1 MKDLFEDSVP
11 PVKPHP
17 SGDGGVYTALVQ
29 LLAAAGVPLGKTR
42 LLDAA
47 RLANLRA
54 RGGRAYTA
62 DLITAEMQQAIT
74 TGQVKRVDMGFVC
87 HDAHAA
93 FREAA
98 LAGRVA
104 EWRPVL
110 MKVLGVPDT
119 MSSWSYP
126 RSDVEAVAVM
136 RIAVCAGLGGKA
148 LDAVRNYLNR
158 YDTTWLFFRAMCAP
172 FDEVLFERVVPA
184 ERDRFVERSLMW
196 MFNTPNASASKL
208 VAWAVRRAGER
219 DVMLGLRYR
228 ACEHLMWQGRFEDAL
243 ALIAGDQEGFAIA
256 LRGAVAALQR
266 DPARAG
272 ELFRLA
278 QAALRT
284 GGGKKSGLLPV
295 SIAWLHA
302 AALIVSGD
310 PAAQEEARRFC
321 RAEAREAGRQA
332 DWPWVM
338 LQWAADVRL
347 GDREPESVNLPMEH
361 LRGLTGLITLEVA
374 AWHNKRSNANALA
387 YAKRCADGFAG
398 AGYAAAARECEAAI
412 AILSGKRSAA
422 DPMDTL
428 AAAFANEQGW
438 RRALAAITALS
449 DAKRADAEDTRLTWV
464 IAMKGDT
471 VLSVTPWEQKRGPRG
486 WNKGKRATYA
496 RLSKTDT
503 LTPRDAQVCG
513 ALERI
518 SGVSYE
524 IDANRALP
532 ALVGHPQVYF
542 DEDMDTPVELVLSDP
557 ELTVTRTQGGLRVSL
572 YPDLRAVFAK
582 PEFMPYQYLDAQR
595 KSERSLLVRDT
606 PTRARVV
613 RVTAAHKR
621 VAELVGESL
630 VVPQEGAEDLSRA
643 IESAARFFH
652 VHSAVASAVPEMAAD
667 TTLRAELAPAGEG
680 LRLRLAVQPFAG
692 VGREEMAA
700 GPRNGG
706 AAAGP
711 RYAPGAGGAR
721 VIAEVAG
728 ERRAALR
735 DLPAERASAA
745 RVLDALPMLDADTEN
760 YEWHVDDPEDCL
772 TLVETL
778 QGMEQ
783 QADGGVRIEW
793 PAGVKFKV
801 TRAYGAADFKLTTQ
815 SNGDWFVA
823 KGGLTLDEGTVI
835 DMARLIEF
843 SRSSGGRFVPLGE
856 GGFVALTED
865 LRRRIDEFAGL
876 GEVGDGGLKVHAL
889 AAGALEEIAEGTN
902 WSTDKAWTARLK
914 KVREAETLEAEL
926 PSTLSA
932 ELRTYQGDGFRW
944 LARLAHWGA
953 GACLAD
959 DMGLGKTVQA
969 LALLLRR
976 APEGAALVVAPTS
989 ICALWADEARRFAP
1003 TLNVQIF
1010 GAAVHASERAKL
1022 VADAGPFALIVCS
1035 YTLLQ
1040 QEIELFAAREW
1051 HTVVLDEAQ
1060 AVKNFATKR
1069 AQAVFSLKAGFR
1081 IATTG
1086 TPVENRMDEL
1096 WTLFRFLNPGL
1107 LGTRERFNERYAAP
1121 IERGRDGRARSRLRR
1136 LVRPFI
1142 LRRTKSEV
1150 LTELPPRTEIVI
1162 SVEPDAQERAFYE
1175 ALRRDALAAIE
1186 GGAQPLAQRRF
1197 QVLAQLMRL
1206 RRACCDPRL
1215 AVPDAGITGAKL
1227 EAFTMIV
1234 EELVANRHKALVFS
1248 QFTGYLALLRG
1259 ELERMGVSYQYLD
1272 GSTPAP
1278 ERARTVA
1285 AFQKGE
1291 GEIFLISLRAG
1302 GTGLNLTAADYVIIA
1317 DPWWNPA
1324 VEDQA
1329 ASRAHRMG
1337 QERPVTVYRLVVKG
1351 SVEERI
1357 MAMHQDKRALAE
1369 GLFNGEEFGG
1379 AVSVDELVRLMREE
1393 GETGGRKG

>member
-1 MKDLFEDSVP
+1 MKDLFEGDASRD
-11 PVKPHP
+11 KPA
-17 SGDGGVYTALVQ
+17 GGAGYSELVQ
-29 LLAAAGVPLGKTR
+29 LLATVSAPLGKTK
-42 LLDAA
+42 LTEAA
-47 RLANLRA
+47 RSAGLRFD
-54 RGGRAYTA
+54 GVRAYTP
-62 DLITAEMQQAIT
+62 DLVAHEMQRAIAL
-74 TGQVKRVDMGFVC
+74 GQVTRSDLGFVC
-87 HDAHAA
+87 AEPHAHEA
-93 FREAA
+93 FRQAVLE
-98 LAGRVA
+98 GRVA
-104 EWRPVL
+104 AWRPVL
-110 MKVLGVPDT
+110 MKLLGVPDT
-119 MSSWSYP
+119 VSSWSYP
-126 RSDVEAVAVM
+126 RSDAEAVAVM

-148 LDAVRNYLNR
+148 LDAVREYLHR
-158 YDTTWLFFRAMCAP
+158 YDTTWLFFRAMCVP
-172 FDEVLFERVVPA
+172 FDDALFERVAPS

-196 MFNTPNASASKL
+196 MFLTPNDSAPQL
-208 VAWAVRRAGER
+208 LAWAVRRAGER
-219 DVMLGLRYR
+219 DVMPGLRYR
-228 ACEHLMWQGRFEDAL
+228 VCEHLLWQGRFAQ
-243 ALIAGDQEGFAIA
+243 AAAVIAGDQDGNAIA
-256 LRGAVAALQR
+256 LRGAAAAMQR
-266 DPARAG
+266 EPARAS
-272 ELFRLA
+272 EFFRLA
-278 QAALRT
+278 LAALRT
-284 GGGKKSGLLPV
+284 SGGKKSGLLPLSNV
-295 SIAWLHA
+295 WLHP

-310 PAAQEEARRFC
+310 PKAQEEARRFC
-321 RAEAREAGRQA
+321 RAEAREAGRTA

-338 LQWAADVRL
+338 LGWAADVRL
-347 GDREPESVNLPMEH
+347 GDKEPETVNLPLEH
-361 LRGLTGLITLEVA
+361 QRGLNGLITLQVA
-374 AWHNKRSNANALA
+374 AWLKKRYNITALA
-387 YAKRCADGFAG
+387 HAKRCADGFAS
-398 AGYAAAARECEAAI
+398 AGYAWAARECESAI
-412 AILSGKRSAA
+412 AIISGKRSATE
-422 DPMDTL
+422 PVDTL
-428 AAAFANEQGW
+428 AAAFVNEQSW
-438 RRALAAITALS
+438 RRALAAIAALS
-449 DAKRADAEDTRLTWV
+449 DAKRVDAEDTRLAWV
-464 IAMKGDT
+464 IAMHGDSM
-471 VLSVTPWEQKRGPRG
+471 LSVTPWEQKRGPRG

-496 RLSKTDT
+496 RLSKADT

-524 IDANRALP
+524 IDPNRALP
-532 ALVGHPQVYF
+532 ALVGHPLVFF

-557 ELTVTRTQGGLRVSL
+557 ELTVTRSKNGLRVSL
-572 YPDLRAVFAK
+572 IPDLRAVFAK
-582 PEFMPYQYLDAQR
+582 PDYVWRMPWHAAR
-595 KSERSLLVRDT
+595 NGPNAERSLLLRDT

-613 RVTAAHKR
+613 RITAAHRR

-630 VVPQEGAEDLSRA
+630 AVPEEGAAELSSA
-643 IESAARFFH
+643 IESAARFFQ
-652 VHSAVASAVPEMAAD
+652 VHSAVASAVPEAAAD
-667 TTLRAELAPAGEG
+667 ATLRAELAPSGEG
-680 LRLRLAVQPFAG
+680 LRMRLAVQPFATG
-692 VGREEMAA
+692 ET
-700 GPRNGG
+700 
-706 AAAGP
+706 AAGP

-735 DLPAERASAA
+735 DLVAERASAA
-745 RVLDALPMLDADTEN
+745 SVLDALPMLDADTEN
-760 YEWHVDDPEDCL
+760 YEWHVDEPEACL
-772 TLVETL
+772 ALVETL

-783 QADGGVRIEW
+783 AENGGVHSGVRIEW

-801 TRAYGAADFKLTTQ
+801 TRAYGVADFKLTTQ

-823 KGGLTLDEGTVI
+823 KGGLQLDEGAVI

-843 SRSSGGRFVPLGE
+843 SRSAGGRFVPLGE

-876 GEVGDGGLKVHAL
+876 GESNADGLQVHAL
-889 AAGALEEIAEGTN
+889 AAGAMEEIAEGTN
-902 WSTDKAWTARLK
+902 WTTDKAWTARLK

-926 PSTLSA
+926 PSTLRA
-932 ELRTYQGDGFRW
+932 DLRTYQGDGFRW

-959 DMGLGKTVQA
+959 DMGLGKTVQT

-989 ICALWADEARRFAP
+989 ICTLWADEAHRFAP

-1010 GAAVHASERAKL
+1010 GTAAQANERAKL

-1069 AQAVFSLKAGFR
+1069 AQAVFSLNAGFR

-1142 LRRTKSEV
+1142 LRRIKSEV

-1162 SVEPDAQERAFYE
+1162 SVEPDAKERAFYE

-1197 QVLAQLMRL
+1197 EVLAQLMRL

-1215 AVPDAGITGAKL
+1215 VVPDSGISGAKL

-1234 EELVANRHKALVFS
+1234 EELIANRHKALVFS

-1278 ERARTVA
+1278 ERARAVA

-1369 GLFNGEEFGG
+1369 GLFAGEDFGG

-1393 GETGGRKG
+1393 GERREASAVKA

>member
-1 MKDLFEDSVP
+1 MKDLFEDDAGTD
-11 PVKPHP
+11 HP
-17 SGDGGVYTALVQ
+17 AGGAGYSELVQ
-29 LLAAAGVPLGKTR
+29 LLASVRAPLGKTK
-42 LLDAA
+42 LTEAA
-47 RLANLRA
+47 RSAGLRFDGT
-54 RGGRAYTA
+54 RTYTP
-62 DLITAEMQQAIT
+62 DLVAHEMQRAMTQ
-74 TGQVKRVDMGFVC
+74 GQVTRVDLGFVC
-87 HDAHAA
+87 PEPHAHAA
-93 FREAA
+93 FRQAVLE
-98 LAGRVA
+98 GRVA
-104 EWRPVL
+104 AWRPVL
-110 MKVLGVPDT
+110 MKLLGVPDT
-119 MSSWSYP
+119 VSSWSYP
-126 RSDVEAVAVM
+126 RSDAEAVAVM

-148 LDAVRNYLNR
+148 LDAVREYLHR
-158 YDTTWLFFRAMCAP
+158 YDTTWLFFRAMCVP
-172 FDEVLFERVVPA
+172 FDEALFERVAQA

-196 MFNTPNASASKL
+196 MFLTPNESAPQL
-208 VAWAVRRAGER
+208 LAWAVRRAGER
-219 DVMLGLRYR
+219 DVMPGLRYR
-228 ACEHLMWQGRFEDAL
+228 VCEHLQWQGRFEQAA
-243 ALIAGDQEGFAIA
+243 ALITGDQNVNAIA
-256 LRGAVAALQR
+256 LRGAAAAMQR
-266 DPARAG
+266 EPARAS
-272 ELFRLA
+272 EFFRLA
-278 QAALRT
+278 LAALRT
-284 GGGKKSGLLPV
+284 SGGKKGGLLPI
-295 SIAWLHA
+295 SNAWLHA
-302 AALIVSGD
+302 AALIVSDD
-310 PAAQEEARRFC
+310 PKAQEEARRFC

-338 LQWAADVRL
+338 LGWAADVRL
-347 GDREPESVNLPMEH
+347 GDKEPESLNLPLEH
-361 LRGLTGLITLEVA
+361 QRGLNGLITLQVA
-374 AWHNKRSNANALA
+374 AWLKKRYNSTALA
-387 YAKRCADGFAG
+387 HAKRCADGFAS
-398 AGYAAAARECEAAI
+398 AGYAWAARECESAI
-412 AILSGKRSAA
+412 AILSGKRAA
-422 DPMDTL
+422 SEPVDTL
-428 AAAFANEQGW
+428 AAAFANEQTW
-438 RRALAAITALS
+438 RRALAAIAALS
-449 DAKRADAEDTRLTWV
+449 DAKRVDADDTRLAWV
-464 IAMKGDT
+464 IAMHGDA
-471 VLSVTPWEQKRGPRG
+471 VLSVAPWEQKRGPRG
-486 WNKGKRATYA
+486 WNKGKRASYA

-524 IDANRALP
+524 IDTNRALP
-532 ALVGHPQVYF
+532 ALVGHPLVF
-542 DEDMDTPVELVLSDP
+542 FAEDMDTPVELVLSDP
-557 ELTVTRTQGGLRVSL
+557 ELTVTRHKNGLRVSL
-572 YPDLRAVFAK
+572 IPDLRAVFAK
-582 PEFMPYQYLDAQR
+582 PEFASYVPWNTPR
-595 KSERSLLVRDT
+595 NNTERSLLLRDT

-630 VVPQEGAEDLSRA
+630 AVPEEGAADLSRA
-643 IESAARFFH
+643 IESAARFFQ
-652 VHSAVASAVPEMAAD
+652 VHSAVASAVPEVAAD
-667 TTLRAELAPAGEG
+667 GVLRAELAPSGEG
-680 LRLRLAVQPFAG
+680 LRMRLAVQPFAT
-692 VGREEMAA
+692 
-700 GPRNGG
+700 G
-706 AAAGP
+706 AVTAGP

-735 DLPAERASAA
+735 DLAAEQASAT

-815 SNGDWFVA
+815 SSGDWFVA
-823 KGGLTLDEGTVI
+823 KGGLQLDEGAVI

-876 GEVGDGGLKVHAL
+876 GETADGGLKVHAL

-902 WSTDKAWTARLK
+902 WTTDKTWTARLK

-932 ELRTYQGDGFRW
+932 ELRGYQGDGYRW

-976 APEGAALVVAPTS
+976 APDGAALVVAPTS

-1010 GAAVHASERAKL
+1010 GGAAQASERAQQ

-1040 QEIELFAAREW
+1040 QEIELFSAREW

-1162 SVEPDAQERAFYE
+1162 SVEPDAKERAFYE

-1215 AVPDAGITGAKL
+1215 AVPDSGISGAKL

-1278 ERARTVA
+1278 ERARAVA

-1393 GETGGRKG
+1393 GEVGDRKG

>member
-1 MKDLFEDSVP
+1 
-11 PVKPHP
+11 
-17 SGDGGVYTALVQ
+17 
-29 LLAAAGVPLGKTR
+29 
-42 LLDAA
+42 
-47 RLANLRA
+47 
-54 RGGRAYTA
+54 
-62 DLITAEMQQAIT
+62 
-74 TGQVKRVDMGFVC
+74 
-87 HDAHAA
+87 
-93 FREAA
+93 
-98 LAGRVA
+98 
-104 EWRPVL
+104 
-110 MKVLGVPDT
+110 
-119 MSSWSYP
+119 
-126 RSDVEAVAVM
+126 
-136 RIAVCAGLGGKA
+136 
-148 LDAVRNYLNR
+148 
-158 YDTTWLFFRAMCAP
+158 
-172 FDEVLFERVVPA
+172 
-184 ERDRFVERSLMW
+184 
-196 MFNTPNASASKL
+196 
-208 VAWAVRRAGER
+208 
-219 DVMLGLRYR
+219 
-228 ACEHLMWQGRFEDAL
+228 
-243 ALIAGDQEGFAIA
+243 
-256 LRGAVAALQR
+256 
-266 DPARAG
+266 
-272 ELFRLA
+272 
-278 QAALRT
+278 
-284 GGGKKSGLLPV
+284 
-295 SIAWLHA
+295 
-302 AALIVSGD
+302 
-310 PAAQEEARRFC
+310 
-321 RAEAREAGRQA
+321 
-332 DWPWVM
+332 
-338 LQWAADVRL
+338 
-347 GDREPESVNLPMEH
+347 
-361 LRGLTGLITLEVA
+361 
-374 AWHNKRSNANALA
+374 
-387 YAKRCADGFAG
+387 
-398 AGYAAAARECEAAI
+398 
-412 AILSGKRSAA
+412 
-422 DPMDTL
+422 
-428 AAAFANEQGW
+428 
-438 RRALAAITALS
+438 
-449 DAKRADAEDTRLTWV
+449 
-464 IAMKGDT
+464 
-471 VLSVTPWEQKRGPRG
+471 
-486 WNKGKRATYA
+486 
-496 RLSKTDT
+496 
-503 LTPRDAQVCG
+503 
-513 ALERI
+513 
-518 SGVSYE
+518 
-524 IDANRALP
+524 
-532 ALVGHPQVYF
+532 
-542 DEDMDTPVELVLSDP
+542 
-557 ELTVTRTQGGLRVSL
+557 
-572 YPDLRAVFAK
+572 
-582 PEFMPYQYLDAQR
+582 
-595 KSERSLLVRDT
+595 
-606 PTRARVV
+606 
-613 RVTAAHKR
+613 
-621 VAELVGESL
+621 
-630 VVPQEGAEDLSRA
+630 
-643 IESAARFFH
+643 
-652 VHSAVASAVPEMAAD
+652 
-667 TTLRAELAPAGEG
+667 
-680 LRLRLAVQPFAG
+680 
-692 VGREEMAA
+692 
-700 GPRNGG
+700 
-706 AAAGP
+706 
-711 RYAPGAGGAR
+711 
-721 VIAEVAG
+721 
-728 ERRAALR
+728 
-735 DLPAERASAA
+735 
-745 RVLDALPMLDADTEN
+745 MLDADTEN

-772 TLVETL
+772 MLVETL
-778 QGMEQ
+778 QGIEQ
-783 QADGGVRIEW
+783 QVDGGVRIEW

-815 SNGDWFVA
+815 SSGDWFVA
-823 KGGLTLDEGTVI
+823 KGGLQLDEGTVI

-876 GEVGDGGLKVHAL
+876 GETADGGLKVHAL

-902 WSTDKAWTARLK
+902 WTTDKTWAARLK

-932 ELRTYQGDGFRW
+932 ELRAYQGDGFRW

-1010 GAAVHASERAKL
+1010 GGATQASERAQQ

-1040 QEIELFAAREW
+1040 QEIELFSAREW

-1162 SVEPDAQERAFYE
+1162 SVEPDARERAFYE

-1215 AVPDAGITGAKL
+1215 AVPDSGITGAKL

-1278 ERARTVA
+1278 ERARAVA

-1337 QERPVTVYRLVVKG
+1337 QERPVTVYRLVVKN

-1369 GLFNGEEFGG
+1369 GLFAGEDFGG
-1379 AVSVDELVRLMREE
+1379 AVSVDELVRLMRDEA
-1393 GETGGRKG
+1393 